1 MTVTVVIP
9 CYNEEG
15 YISHLLQDLTEQN
28 QKPDAVIVVDCHSND
43 ATVSEARQFSKRLR
57 LQVLQSPYRS
67 AAAARNAGAGVA
79 TTDYL
84 LFIDADMRLPQDF
97 IFQITKRAHDKHCD
111 WVAAKLKS
119 KDHNLIDHMI
129 YWGVNL
135 STYGY
140 HMAYKRRPAGTGGA
154 LLVSRKLHNL
164 IGGYTPSLREFDDVD
179 YFMRTWKHKV
189 TYAYARKA
197 VAMTSIVRDKDQ
209 GRLLRILQ
217 GISAHNFFGKYLIR
231 PMMKVFGIKPK
242 WHELD

>member
-15 YISHLLQDLTEQN
+15 YVGHLLQDLTGQS
-28 QKPDAVIVVDCHSND
+28 QRPDAVIVADCHSND
-43 ATVSEARQFSKRLR
+43 ATVSEARRFSKRLN
-57 LQVLQSPYRS
+57 LKILQSPYRS
-67 AAAARNAGAGVA
+67 AAAARNTGADVA

-97 IFQITKRAHDKHCD
+97 IYQITKRAHDKRCD

-119 KDHNLIDHMI
+119 ESHSLIDHI
-129 YWGVNL
+129 VYWGVNL

-140 HMAYKRRPAGTGGA
+140 HMAYKRRPAGTAGA
-154 LLVSRKLHNL
+154 LLVRRKLHNL
-164 IGGYTPSLREFDDVD
+164 IGGYTPGLREFDDVD
-179 YFMRTWKHKV
+179 YFMRMWKHKV

-197 VAMTSIVRDKDQ
+197 VARTSIVRHNDHGK
-209 GRLLRILQ
+209 LLRVLQ
-217 GISAHNFFGKYLIR
+217 GVSAHIFFGKYLIR